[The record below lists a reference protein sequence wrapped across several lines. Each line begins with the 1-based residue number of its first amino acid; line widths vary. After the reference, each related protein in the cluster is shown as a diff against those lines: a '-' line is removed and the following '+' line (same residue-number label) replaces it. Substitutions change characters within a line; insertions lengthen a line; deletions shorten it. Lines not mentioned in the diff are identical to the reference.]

1 MMRSM
6 YAAVAGLRT
15 HQTRM
20 DVIGD
25 NIANVNTPGFKRA
38 RATFQDIFYQ
48 TLRGGSVGSD
58 VRGGTNPQQIGLG
71 ISLGT
76 IDVIHTQGAAQPTG
90 KQDDLMIEGDGFFV
104 LAEGLNGEEGDG
116 QIYFTRAGAFRFM
129 PYSDGTTEVNYL
141 VNPANGMYVMDVNGE
156 AIQIPS
162 NARSFNIDT
171 LGYVHY
177 VDDKGEPNQN
187 PQQIA
192 IAKFP
197 NPAGLEKVGENMYK
211 YSAAAGLEA
220 AFADGADP
228 DNPGDETNPLGG
240 SPAVNGRGT
249 IRPGALE
256 MSNVE
261 LAQEFTDMIVTQRG
275 FQANARIISVS
286 DEMLAELANLKR

>member
-58 VRGGTNPQQIGLG
+58 VRGGTNPQQIGVG
-71 ISLGT
+71 ISLGA

-90 KQDDLMIEGDGFFV
+90 KLDDLMIQGDGFFV
-104 LAEGLNGEEGDG
+104 LREGIDAEGAGVG
-116 QIYFTRAGAFRFM
+116 QVYYTRAGAFSFL
-129 PYSDGTTEVNYL
+129 PHEDGNNYL
-141 VNPANGMYVMDVNGE
+141 VNPANGMYVLDAEGNAISIPGDVK
-156 AIQIPS
+156 
-162 NARSFNIDT
+162 SFNIDI

-177 VDDKGEPNQN
+177 VDDTGEPNEN
-187 PQQIA
+187 RQQIA

-228 DNPGDETNPLGG
+228 GDETDPLGG